1 MSLKLVRSLA
11 FWDRQIALGLKGEK
25 KLALTTEVADRIY
38 EIQPEGNSL
47 DRFPLCTVY
56 LIVDDKLALV
66 EAGCAIQTPEIIE
79 AIEALVDD
87 LNKLSYVIL
96 THPHPDHVG
105 GVGHLAQRLPNVQF
119 IAYPGVGRLLSDPSV
134 IAKMMYG
141 FKRSFGENAEE
152 RFGVMLPV
160 AEERFLSI
168 QDGQSIP
175 LGKGE
180 LRAIHTPGHD
190 PSHLC
195 FYDTTTK
202 GLFCGDVMGG
212 YIAEI
217 DLVIPPLFP
226 GTDFLLVLKS
236 LEKLREINP
245 AKLFFSHGCTIGDV
259 EKNIQATEDNIRT
272 GQNIV
277 HKALLASEDRE
288 KIAYRLIDAY
298 PKFSDLVKSQ
308 MSNPNHIQRA
318 LRWVDAYSW
327 YLKKM
332 NMI

>member
-1 MSLKLVRSLA
+1 M
-11 FWDRQIALGLKGEK
+11 
-25 KLALTTEVADRIY
+25 ALTTEVADRIY
-38 EIQPEGNSL
+38 EIQPEGNGL

-79 AIEALVDD
+79 AIEKLVDD
-87 LNKLSYVIL
+87 VNRVSYVIL
-96 THPHPDHVG
+96 SHPHPDHVG
-105 GVGHLAQRLPNVQF
+105 GVGHLAQRLTNAQF

-141 FKRSFGENAEE
+141 FKQLFGENTEE
-152 RFGVMLPV
+152 RLGVMLPV

-175 LGKGE
+175 LGKRE

-190 PSHLC
+190 PYHLC
-195 FYDTTTK
+195 FYDTISK

-212 YIAEI
+212 YFADI
-217 DLVIPPLFP
+217 DLVIPPQIP

-245 AKLFFSHGCTIGDV
+245 TKLFFSHGCTIGDV
-259 EKNIQATEDNIRT
+259 EKHIQSTENNIKNC
-272 GQNIV
+272 QNIV
-277 HKALLASEDRE
+277 HKALLAREDRG
-288 KIAYRLIDAY
+288 KIAYRLIDFYA
-298 PKFSDLVKSQ
+298 KDSDLVRSQ
-308 MSNPNHIQRA
+308 MSSPNHIQYM
-318 LRWVDAYSW
+318 LMGVDAYSI

>member
-1 MSLKLVRSLA
+1 M
-11 FWDRQIALGLKGEK
+11 
-25 KLALTTEVADRIY
+25 ALTTEVADQIY
-38 EIQPEGNSL
+38 EIQPEGNTL

-79 AIEALVDD
+79 AIEVLVDD
-87 LNKLSYVIL
+87 VNKLSYVLL

-119 IAYPGVGRLLSDPSV
+119 IAYPGVGKLLSDPSV
-134 IAKMMYG
+134 IAKMMSG

-160 AEERFLSI
+160 EEERFLSI
-168 QDGQSIP
+168 ENGQSIA
-175 LGKGE
+175 LGNRE
-180 LRAIHTPGHD
+180 LRAMHTPGHD
-190 PSHLC
+190 PYHLC
-195 FYDTTTK
+195 FYDTRSK

-212 YIAEI
+212 YVAEI
-217 DLVIPPLFP
+217 DSVFPPLFP

-236 LEKLREINP
+236 MEKIREINP
-245 AKLFFSHGCTIGDV
+245 AKLFFSHGCTIGDA
-259 EKNIQATEDNIRT
+259 EKNIKTTKENIKK
-272 GQNIV
+272 GQDIAQ
-277 HKALLASEDRE
+277 KGLLAREDRE

-298 PKFSDLVKSQ
+298 PKFSELVKSQ
-308 MSNPNHIQRA
+308 MSNPNHIQRG